1 MNYFIR
7 TSMQPYIFHDSH
19 VLFFYSDGL
28 IATVAGISVLLGS
41 RRVVSLSIMISVR
54 QESYLWRLSSI
65 IGRPV

>member
-7 TSMQPYIFHDSH
+7 ASMQPYIFHDSH
-19 VLFFYSDGL
+19 VYSDGL
-28 IATVAGISVLLGS
+28 ITTVAGISVLLGP
-41 RRVVSLSIMISVR
+41 RRVVSLSIMLSVR